1 MNLQWS
7 GQEKISADKAKV
19 WSFINDP
26 KEIGSCLPDVLETT
40 VYDAHTFDA
49 TVGVAVG
56 PVRGK
61 FKFKIVLEPRADQNH
76 LDMKINGGGLGS
88 VIDLVAGA
96 DIAADGNTNTILD
109 WKGAASMR
117 GPIATIGGRVIDA
130 QANRVI
136 SATFENVKNRLSGT
150 S

>member
-1 MNLQWS
+1 
-7 GQEKISADKAKV
+7 
-19 WSFINDP
+19 
-26 KEIGSCLPDVLETT
+26 
-40 VYDAHTFDA
+40 
-49 TVGVAVG
+49 
-56 PVRGK
+56 VRGK

-136 SATFENVKNRLSGT
+136 STTFENVKNRLSGT

>member
-1 MNLQWS
+1 MNLQWI
-7 GQEKISADKAKV
+7 GEEKILADKAKV

-26 KEIGSCLPDVLETT
+26 KEIGSCLPDVLEMT
-40 VYDAHTFDA
+40 VYDAHSFDA

-61 FKFKIVLEPRADQNH
+61 FKFKIVLEPRADENH

-96 DIAADGNTNTILD
+96 DIAADGDTGTILE

-136 SATFENVKNRLSGT
+136 STTFENVKNRLSGT